1 MDQIL
6 QLKIFCISVDPGGFN
21 LHQHHLGNNQD
32 TAPSSQS
39 SPDNPPDTSTS
50 HGHMDSVDTKD
61 DINKMRSTKIKAET
75 SPISS
80 KNNGNNNNTNAKGNR
95 RQRTHFTS
103 QQLQE
108 LEALFTRNR
117 YPDMSTRED
126 IAMWTSLTEPRIR
139 VRNNHFNKMKV
150 NDLRF
155 QFFVYMKS

>member
-1 MDQIL
+1 MG
-6 QLKIFCISVDPGGFN
+6 S
-21 LHQHHLGNNQD
+21 NQD
-32 TAPSSQS
+32 AAPSSQS

-50 HGHMDSVDTKD
+50 HGHMDGADVKD
-61 DINKMRSTKIKAET
+61 DIGKMRTTKIKSET

-80 KNNGNNNNTNAKGNR
+80 KNQGNNNNNTNAKGNR

-139 VRNNHFNKMKV
+139 VSQTTIKV
-150 NDLRF
+150 CK
-155 QFFVYMKS
+155 FFCHKLKYKTICFFG

>member
-1 MDQIL
+1 MFVKVSYIVCSNDRID
-6 QLKIFCISVDPGGFN
+6 KCFSDPGSFH
-21 LHQHHLGNNQD
+21 LHQHHLGSNQD

-50 HGHMDSVDTKD
+50 HGHMDSADTKD
-61 DINKMRSTKIKAET
+61 DISKMRTTKIKAEA
-75 SPISS
+75 SPINS
-80 KNNGNNNNTNAKGNR
+80 KNNGNNNNNNTNAKGNR

-139 VRNNHFNKMKV
+139 VRNIVLYF
-150 NDLRF
+150 L
-155 QFFVYMKS
+155 

>member
-1 MDQIL
+1 MFL
-6 QLKIFCISVDPGGFN
+6 DPGSFH
-21 LHQHHLGNNQD
+21 LHQHHLGSNQD

-50 HGHMDSVDTKD
+50 HGHMDNPDAKD
-61 DINKMRSTKIKAET
+61 EITKMRNTKIKAER

-80 KNNGNNNNTNAKGNR
+80 KNDNSNNNNTNAKGNR

-139 VRNNHFNKMKV
+139 VRYNSNFKLKMIKQV
-150 NDLRF
+150 TFPIN
-155 QFFVYMKS
+155 YSMIHSKSFCTLL

>member
-1 MDQIL
+1 MYQFL
-6 QLKIFCISVDPGGFN
+6 MRCLFSTPTWFWGLFTYFKRKSVSVSDPGSFHFN
-21 LHQHHLGNNQD
+21 QHHLGGD

-50 HGHMDSVDTKD
+50 HGHMDSADAKD
-61 DINKMRSTKIKAET
+61 DINKMRSSKIKAET

-80 KNNGNNNNTNAKGNR
+80 KNNGNNNNNTNAKGNR

-126 IAMWTSLTEPRIR
+126 IAMWTTLTEPRIR
-139 VRNNHFNKMKV
+139 VR
-150 NDLRF
+150 
-155 QFFVYMKS
+155 